1 MNHVHE
7 IKAAR
12 MNYVIRPCLLA
23 FAVLFVSTVA
33 IEAQYPDST
42 YNNLVLARQAA
53 QQGYPGRAKELVDRA
68 ATVARS
74 AQDWH
79 LVSIVYDELGY
90 SQSAR
95 EAAQKAQGA
104 LSHPP
109 RPR

>member
-1 MNHVHE
+1 MNHVPE

-12 MNYVIRPCLLA
+12 RNYVIRPCLLA
-23 FAVLFVSTVA
+23 IAVLFVSTVA
-33 IEAQYPDST
+33 IEAQPDST